1 MAVRIF
7 FYNDWSNFVKD
18 GDSGNTARLRLEID
32 DLFFSSLRSGVREKF
47 MTISVRSY
55 GLLLVVALIL
65 SGAAAAIAQ
74 VVTAT
79 IPAGVDPA
87 AIALNASTNKIYVV
101 NKCGNC
107 QGPATVTI
115 IDGVTNNTSTLSV
128 GYQPLSIAVNAT
140 TNKIYVVNNCGS
152 DPNCAS
158 TGTVTV
164 IDGATNNTSTVNVGY
179 YPFGIALNSTTNK
192 IFVTNYCGSSIN
204 CQSPGTVTVIDGS
217 TNGTSSVT
225 VGYHPEAIA
234 VNSTSNK
241 IYAVNL
247 CGSTLSCPTGTTTV
261 IDGNNYS
268 TSSVTVGVHAYN
280 LDINTVTNKIY
291 VSNKCGADPTCGTSG
306 SVTVI
311 DGATNGTTLVP
322 VGDFPNGVAVNSVT
336 NEIYVANQC
345 GSDLSCNSPGSV
357 TVINGATNNTS
368 SIAVAVSP
376 YVVASDSSHNKI
388 YVTDFCGND
397 PNCQSG
403 GLVTAIDGVSG
414 STVPV
419 AVGNGPAS
427 LAVNSTT
434 NTVYVPNSLDNTV
447 SVIGAST
454 TLQLMTMIP
463 CRLVDTRNGSPIQGQ
478 SYQTFNLPQ
487 LAQQNGCGSLANAAS
502 FSLNVTLVPKNGHP
516 VGYLTIWPAGLTRP
530 NISTMNS
537 SDGRTKAN
545 AAIVSAGASAAVSVY
560 VTDTADVIL
569 DIDGYFT
576 PSNSSTLAF
585 YPLTP
590 CRVADTRGGNYLVG
604 GTARDFAVSQSP
616 CLDGV
621 NATAYSLNLTA
632 LPYPTLGSPLRYLE
646 VWPTGDE
653 PQNPV
658 STLNN
663 KTGTRVANAAIVPA
677 GTGGDITILAS
688 DNTDLL
694 IDINGYFAPAGPNGL
709 SLYPTAP
716 CRVFDTRSIGS
727 GQPFSGTLTPPVNVT
742 ASPCA
747 VPASAQAYVFNATV
761 IPYGG
766 LGYLTLWPDTEPMP
780 NVSTLNAI
788 DGLITSNMAV
798 VPNTSGD
805 GKVDAYAA
813 GRTQLI
819 LDLSSYFAP

>member
-1 MAVRIF
+1 MKTIPVQ
-7 FYNDWSNFVKD
+7 
-18 GDSGNTARLRLEID
+18 
-32 DLFFSSLRSGVREKF
+32 SLRYILFS
-47 MTISVRSY
+47 
-55 GLLLVVALIL
+55 VVALMV
-65 SGAAAAIAQ
+65 SAALMPVRAQ

-79 IPAGVDPA
+79 IPTGVDPA
-87 AIALNASTNKIYVV
+87 SIALNATTNKIYVV

-107 QGPATVTI
+107 QNAATVTV
-115 IDGVTNNTSTLSV
+115 IDGATNSTSTVTV
-128 GYQPLSIAVNAT
+128 GYQPLSIAVNAVA
-140 TNKIYVVNNCGS
+140 NKIYVVNNCGS

-158 TGTVTV
+158 AGTVTI
-164 IDGATNNTSTVNVGY
+164 IDGATNNTSTVTTGY
-179 YPFGIALNSTTNK
+179 YPFGVALNSSTNK
-192 IFVTNYCGSSIN
+192 IYVTNYCGSSIN
-204 CQSPGTVTVIDGS
+204 CQNPGTVTVIDGS

-234 VNSTSNK
+234 VNPVSNK

-247 CGSTLSCPTGTTTV
+247 CGSSLSCPTGTTTV
-261 IDGNNYS
+261 IDANNNNS
-268 TSSVTVGVHAYN
+268 TSTVTVGVHAYY
-280 LDINTVTNKIY
+280 LDINTATNKIY
-291 VSNKCGADPTCGTSG
+291 VSNKCGADPTCSSSG

-311 DGATNGTTLVP
+311 DGATNGTVLVP
-322 VGDFPNGVAVNSVT
+322 VGDFPNGVAVNSTT
-336 NEIYVANQC
+336 NKIYVANGC

-357 TVINGATNNTS
+357 TVIDGSTNNTS
-368 SIAVAVSP
+368 TIGVAVSP
-376 YVVASDSSHNKI
+376 YVVAADTTHNKV

-397 PNCQSG
+397 QTCQSA
-403 GLVTAIDGVSG
+403 GLVTAIDGASG

-419 AVGNGPAS
+419 AVGNGPAG
-427 LAVNSTT
+427 LAVDTPT

-454 TLQLMTMIP
+454 TLQLMTMTP

-478 SYQTFNLPQ
+478 TYQTFNLPQ
-487 LAQQNGCGSLANAAS
+487 LAQQNSCGSLATAAS

-530 NISTMNS
+530 SISTMNS
-537 SDGRTKAN
+537 SDGRTKAD
-545 AAIVSAGASAAVSVY
+545 AAIVSAGASGGVNVY

-590 CRVADTRGGNYLVG
+590 CRVIDTRGGNYLVG
-604 GTARDFAVSQSP
+604 GVARDFAVSQSA
-616 CLDGV
+616 CLNGV

-677 GTGGDITILAS
+677 GTGGDITIFAS

-727 GQPFSGTLTPPVNVT
+727 GQPFSGTLSPPVDVT
-742 ASPCA
+742 NSPCA
-747 VPASAQAYVFNATV
+747 LPTTAGAYVFNATV
-761 IPYGG
+761 VPYGS

-780 NVSTLNAI
+780 NVSTLNAV

-798 VPNTSGD
+798 VPNAGD